1 MNVDVLRNE
10 LDCLLEIRG
19 ELCDADNARIEKRIT
34 EVLAFVLEAEG
45 MA

>member
-34 EVLAFVLEAEG
+34 EINAMLENV
-45 MA
+45 

>member
-1 MNVDVLRNE
+1 MDINDLRNE

-34 EVLAFVLEAEG
+34 EVLALVLEAEG
-45 MA
+45 MV